1 MERLGGERP
10 AKKRNRKKVFA
21 AVIAAC
27 MLAGTATPQA
37 TRAASLDLV
46 TDKDGSRYAQDT
58 DGFVYYLPKTATEAN
73 GCKIYMYGGTKT
85 EVTFPQKCN
94 TYTVTAVGSNLSQ
107 VIMTKLKTVKIPS
120 GYTTI
125 EDQAFQNQTDLYRIE
140 IPASV
145 KSIGKNAFAGCDKTK
160 LTIVTTYG
168 SAAEKY
174 AKANGIFCAF
184 RTTLQINHGYSKMYV
199 GEKKQIAVLNN
210 GNNATWKSSNSSV
223 ISVDQNGNLTAK
235 KAGSAKITV
244 TIGAKTYTYPHTVV
258 KRTKDNV
265 LNIIW
270 NAYVTPGMSDYE
282 KAVAA
287 QQWMEKNVSMK
298 GTATSAKSAFTKGKV
313 NDQGFCSAYKT
324 ILAHYGISAK
334 VVSGTSHKENS
345 VVIAGKK
352 YTASTLAVTTGVNQT
367 YTTTTIPK
375 VVLNKSTMNLSVG
388 KTGTFQAT
396 GSTAK
401 ITWSSSNGKVATVNA
416 KGKVTAKGAGTATI
430 TLKSGGKTYAC
441 TVRVNP

>member
-1 MERLGGERP
+1 MLFH
-10 AKKRNRKKVFA
+10 KKRKQIVKKGMA
-21 AVIAAC
+21 AVLMAC
-27 MLAGTATPQA
+27 VLAGTSVPQMTEAAT
-37 TRAASLDLV
+37 LNVV
-46 TDKDGSRYAQDT
+46 TDKDGSKYAQDAN
-58 DGFVYYLPKTATEAN
+58 GFVYYIPKTATTAS
-73 GCKIYMYGGTKT
+73 GCTIYMYGGTKT
-85 EVTFPQKCN
+85 GVTFPQKCN
-94 TYTVTAVGSNLSQ
+94 AYTVTTIGSNFSQ
-107 VIMTKLKTVKIPS
+107 LIMTKLKTVKIPS

-125 EDQAFQNQTDLYRIE
+125 EDRAFQNQTDLYRIE

-145 KSIGKNAFAGCDKTK
+145 KSIGKNAFFGCDKSK

-184 RTTLQINHGYSKMYV
+184 RTALQINYGYSKMYV
-199 GEKKQIAVLNN
+199 GEKKQIEVLNN
-210 GNNATWKSSNSSV
+210 GSNATWKSSNSSV
-223 ISVDQNGNLTAK
+223 ISVDQKGNLTAK

-244 TIGAKTYTYPHTVV
+244 TIGTKTYTYPHTVV

-265 LNIIW
+265 LNVIW
-270 NAYVTPGMSDYE
+270 NEFVMPGMSDYE

-287 QQWMEKNVSMK
+287 QQWLEKNVSMN
-298 GTATSAKSAFTKGKV
+298 GTATSAKSALEKGKV

-324 ILAHYGISAK
+324 ILAHYGISASI
-334 VVSGTSHKENS
+334 VSGSSHKENS

-352 YTASTLAVTTGVNQT
+352 YTASTLSAASGVNKT
-367 YTTTTIPK
+367 YTTTGIGK
-375 VVLNKSTMNLSVG
+375 LVLNKSTMNLSVG
-388 KTGTFQAT
+388 KKGTFKVT

-401 ITWSSSNGKVATVNA
+401 VTWSSNNTKVATVNS
-416 KGKVTAKGAGTATI
+416 KGKVTAKGTGTAKI